1 MTNLQWGRV
10 GRPHGPQAMRAQVSD
25 NSLPCL
31 LAHWP
36 ASLGKEGP

>member
-1 MTNLQWGRV
+1 
-10 GRPHGPQAMRAQVSD
+10 MRAQVSD

-36 ASLGKEGP
+36 ASFGKEGP